1 MQLKQAQNE
10 SFLRRNSNERILA
23 ARSSFLLKGNSI
35 IERERTMITENGKI
49 HALVFEEDSNTAGLI
64 EKTLVKC
71 GYAVDIADDSRSAI
85 ARGSSERYQIVI
97 GDVCNPDKSGFEVLR
112 VLHSRQ
118 KPIPFLA
125 LSEHHKEADRVRAL
139 EQGAN
144 DFLTKPFDEAEL
156 CARVQTVLWRMG
168 ISTNSVLQAR
178 DLTMD
183 LNRRVVR
190 RSSRTVDLTRTEFS
204 LLELLLRNKNVILPR
219 NYIRE
224 KVWGAKFEEGTNI
237 VDVYI
242 NYLRSSIDKE
252 FSPRLIHTVR
262 GKGFMLR
269 ED

>member
-1 MQLKQAQNE
+1 MKELSLENLSV
-10 SFLRRNSNERILA
+10 SFNLCLIRFKNLNIPERNLSMVN
-23 ARSSFLLKGNSI
+23 
-35 IERERTMITENGKI
+35 ENGKI
-49 HALVFEEDSNTAGLI
+49 HALVFEEDPRTASLV
-64 EKTLVKC
+64 EKTLAKS
-71 GYAVDIADDSRSAI
+71 GYAVDVVSDTASAI
-85 ARGSSERYQIVI
+85 AKSSLDAYQIVI
-97 GDVCNPDKSGFEVLR
+97 GDVCNPDKSGFEVLKAF
-112 VLHSRQ
+112 HSRH
-118 KPIPFLA
+118 KPIAFLA
-125 LSEHHKEADRVRAL
+125 LSEHHNGDDRIRAL

-156 CARVQTVLWRMG
+156 CARVQTVLWRSG
-168 ISTNSVLQAR
+168 VSANAILQAR

-183 LNRRVVR
+183 ISRRVVR
-190 RSSRTVDLTRTEFS
+190 RSSKTVNLTRTEFS

-224 KVWGAKFEEGTNI
+224 KVWGSKFEDGTNI

-269 ED
+269 EE

>member
-1 MQLKQAQNE
+1 M
-10 SFLRRNSNERILA
+10 
-23 ARSSFLLKGNSI
+23 
-35 IERERTMITENGKI
+35 MISENGKI
-49 HALVFEEDSNTAGLI
+49 HVLVFEEDSSTASII

-71 GYAVDIADDSRSAI
+71 GYAVDVVSDSRVATSSA
-85 ARGSSERYQIVI
+85 SLDQYQIVI
-97 GDVCNPDKSGFEVLR
+97 GDVCDSDNAGIEVLR
-112 VLHSRQ
+112 TLHSRQ
-118 KPIPFLA
+118 NPIPFLA
-125 LSEHHKEADRVRAL
+125 LSEHHKAADRIKAL

-156 CARVQTVLWRMG
+156 CARVQTVLWRTG
-168 ISTNSVLQAR
+168 VSTNTILQAC

-183 LNRRVVR
+183 INRRVVR
-190 RSSRTVDLTRTEFS
+190 RSSKTVNLTRTEFS

-224 KVWGAKFEEGTNI
+224 KVWGSKFEDGTNI

-262 GKGFMLR
+262 GKGFTLR

>member
-1 MQLKQAQNE
+1 MP
-10 SFLRRNSNERILA
+10 ILHY
-23 ARSSFLLKGNSI
+23 LLTHNGNCRKGKAMI
-35 IERERTMITENGKI
+35 IENGKI
-49 HALVFEEDSNTAGLI
+49 HVLLYEEDAKTAGLI
-64 EKTLVKC
+64 EKTLSKS
-71 GYAVDIADDSRSAI
+71 GYAVDVLSESTSVISRGISD
-85 ARGSSERYQIVI
+85 EYQIVI
-97 GDVCNPDKSGFEVLR
+97 GDVCYPDKAGFEILR
-112 VLHSRQ
+112 ALHSRP

-125 LSEHHKEADRVRAL
+125 LSELHNSTDRMRAL
-139 EQGAN
+139 EQGAS

-156 CARVQTVLWRMG
+156 CARVQTVLWRSG
-168 ISTNSVLQAR
+168 ISTNSILQAR

-183 LNRRVVR
+183 ISRRVVR
-190 RSSRTVDLTRTEFS
+190 RSSKTLDLTRTEFS

-224 KVWGAKFEEGTNI
+224 KVWGSKFDDGTNI

>member
-1 MQLKQAQNE
+1 
-10 SFLRRNSNERILA
+10 
-23 ARSSFLLKGNSI
+23 
-35 IERERTMITENGKI
+35 MITENGRI
-49 HALVFEEDSNTAGLI
+49 HVLVFEEDMKTAGFI
-64 EKTLVKC
+64 EKKLVDC
-71 GYAVDIADDSRSAI
+71 GYAVDVASDVKTAISRGTSDQ
-85 ARGSSERYQIVI
+85 YQIVI
-97 GDVCNPDKSGFEVLR
+97 GDVCNSDKTGFEVLKA
-112 VLHSRQ
+112 LHSRPR
-118 KPIPFLA
+118 PIPFLA
-125 LSEHHKEADRVRAL
+125 LSENHKPADRMKAL
-139 EQGAN
+139 EQGAT

-156 CARVQTVLWRMG
+156 CARVQTVLWRTG
-168 ISTNSVLQAR
+168 VSTSSILQAR

-183 LNRRVVR
+183 ISRRVVR

-224 KVWGAKFEEGTNI
+224 KVWGSKFEDGTNI

>member
-1 MQLKQAQNE
+1 MV
-10 SFLRRNSNERILA
+10 
-23 ARSSFLLKGNSI
+23 
-35 IERERTMITENGKI
+35 TENGKI
-49 HALVFEEDSNTAGLI
+49 HALVFEEDSKTADLI
-64 EKTLVKC
+64 EKTLVKS
-71 GYAVDIADDSRSAI
+71 GYAVDVAYDSVSAI
-85 ARGSSERYQIVI
+85 ARSRSDQYQIII
-97 GDVCNPDKSGFEVLR
+97 GDVCNPDKSGFEVLKAF
-112 VLHSRQ
+112 HTRQ
-118 KPIPFLA
+118 KPIAFLA
-125 LSEHHKEADRVRAL
+125 LSEHHKEDDRIRAL

-156 CARVQTVLWRMG
+156 HARVQTVLWRSG
-168 ISTNSVLQAR
+168 VSANSILQAR

-183 LNRRVVR
+183 IGKRVVR
-190 RSSRTVDLTRTEFS
+190 RSSKTVNLTRTEFS

-224 KVWGAKFEEGTNI
+224 KVWGTKFEDGTNI

-269 ED
+269 EE

>member
-1 MQLKQAQNE
+1 MA
-10 SFLRRNSNERILA
+10 
-23 ARSSFLLKGNSI
+23 
-35 IERERTMITENGKI
+35 TENGKI
-49 HALVFEEDSNTAGLI
+49 HALVFEEDLKTADLI

-71 GYAVDIADDSRSAI
+71 GYAVDVVGDNRSAI
-85 ARGSSERYQIVI
+85 ARGSSDQYQIVI

-112 VLHSRQ
+112 ALHSRQ
-118 KPIPFLA
+118 WPIPFLA
-125 LSEHHKEADRVRAL
+125 LSEHQKEADRMRAL

-156 CARVQTVLWRMG
+156 CARVQTVLWRAG
-168 ISTNSVLQAR
+168 ITTNSILQAR

-183 LNRRVVR
+183 ISRRVVR
-190 RSSRTVDLTRTEFS
+190 RSSKTVNLTRTEFS

-224 KVWGAKFEEGTNI
+224 KVWGSKFEDGTNI

-242 NYLRSSIDKE
+242 NYLRSSVDKE

>member
-1 MQLKQAQNE
+1 M
-10 SFLRRNSNERILA
+10 
-23 ARSSFLLKGNSI
+23 I
-35 IERERTMITENGKI
+35 IENGKI
-49 HALVFEEDSNTAGLI
+49 HALVFEEDPITASLI

-71 GYAVDIADDSRSAI
+71 GYAVDIADDSKSAI
-85 ARGSSERYQIVI
+85 TRGSSEQYQIVI

-125 LSEHHKEADRVRAL
+125 LSEHHKDADRVRAL

-156 CARVQTVLWRMG
+156 CARVKTVLWRMG
-168 ISTNSVLQAR
+168 ISTSPVLQAR

-190 RSSRTVDLTRTEFS
+190 RSSKTVNLTRTEFS

-242 NYLRSSIDKE
+242 NYLRTSIDKE
-252 FSPRLIHTVR
+252 FTPRLIHTVR